1 MFQSVLEQQEWRA
14 RRFGTG
20 AGVSLAVH
28 AGILASALVLSAG
41 VSQEVQKEIVVNVFR
56 VPPPRGTPIPPT
68 TQPAVT
74 EPQKPKRERRKPQTP
89 PTHIPTTTPPEAAPA
104 PEPMAPPEDL
114 DYHPDARPDGIGAA
128 VPCLTCIIDEN
139 AKAAAVEP
147 TGEEVIPFVSGNM
160 TPPRLLSG
168 ASLQYTRE
176 ALAVGVEGLLIAR
189 CIITHQGEV
198 QDCRIIK
205 GQPHMNEAVL
215 SSLETR
221 RYSPVTYQ
229 GRPIS
234 VIYNFHIKLDLPR

>member
-1 MFQSVLEQQEWRA
+1 MFQSVLDQQEWRA

-20 AGVSLAVH
+20 AGVSLVVH
-28 AGILASALVLSAG
+28 AGIFAAALVLSAG
-41 VSQEVQKEIVVNVFR
+41 VSQEVEKEIIVNVFR

-68 TQPAVT
+68 NQPAVT
-74 EPQKPKRERRKPQTP
+74 EPQKPKRERRKQLTP
-89 PTHIPTTTPPEAAPA
+89 PTNIPTTPPPEADPA
-104 PEPMAPPEDL
+104 PEPMAPPVDL

-128 VPCLTCIIDEN
+128 APCLTCIIDEN
-139 AKAAAVEP
+139 AKATAVEP
-147 TGEEVIPFVSGNM
+147 TGEEVVPFVSGNM

-176 ALAVGVEGLLIAR
+176 AIEARVEGLLIAR
-189 CIITHQGEV
+189 CIITQAGEV

-215 SSLETR
+215 SALETR